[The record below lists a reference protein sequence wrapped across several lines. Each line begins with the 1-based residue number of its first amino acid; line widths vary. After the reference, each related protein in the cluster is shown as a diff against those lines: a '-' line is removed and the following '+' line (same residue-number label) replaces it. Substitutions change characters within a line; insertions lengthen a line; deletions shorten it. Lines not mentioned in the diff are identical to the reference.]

1 MVAEGDGRGRKSEA
15 PSIRSTAAGSP
26 GETSEATAFHAA
38 QSGEPIGDTIG
49 AGLAPLDLAG
59 LNRYDETVGSPAP
72 PFDPLRLCVFT
83 TVALIACL
91 LGPIAVLGFALIA
104 IAGYARARRQGLLR
118 SKCKLGDT
126 RLVLAYLSVLAVL
139 AAVATPFWV
148 MFWIGR
154 L

>member
-1 MVAEGDGRGRKSEA
+1 MSAALPE
-15 PSIRSTAAGSP
+15 PSSGAAGEQL
-26 GETSEATAFHAA
+26 GVTS
-38 QSGEPIGDTIG
+38 GGV
-49 AGLAPLDLAG
+49 DLSG

-83 TVALIACL
+83 TVTLLGCL
-91 LGPIAVLGFALIA
+91 LGPIAVLGFAIIA

-126 RLVLAYLSVLAVL
+126 RLVLVYLSVLAVL
-139 AAVATPFWV
+139 AAVAIPFWA
-148 MFWIGR
+148 MFLIGR

>member
-1 MVAEGDGRGRKSEA
+1 MSSGGDAQRDLFRTQSETAIPARPAPVAPE
-15 PSIRSTAAGSP
+15 STEFGAVDAADSAAGP
-26 GETSEATAFHAA
+26 
-38 QSGEPIGDTIG
+38 
-49 AGLAPLDLAG
+49 APLDLSG
-59 LNRYDETVGSPAP
+59 LNRYDEAVGSPAP

-126 RLVLAYLSVLAVL
+126 RLVLAYLSLLAVL

-154 L
+154 I